1 LKTKEQSENIRAPEW
16 KHEIATPALVLDLD
30 DFERNLSRM
39 AEAASQAGKRLR
51 PHAKAHKCAEISRR
65 QVAAG
70 ACGACVATVREAELL
85 AQAGVPGLL
94 LTSPVADPLKMK
106 RIAASGAMV
115 AVDHVR
121 QVEWYAAAQ
130 TPMDVLVDLDV
141 GDHRTGAATIDQ
153 ALEIARAIE
162 RSPDLTLR
170 GIQAYSVRGS
180 HGGDRAERRQ
190 ISEAAFATAAEARG
204 AFLRDGLC
212 ADIVSGGSTG
222 TWDIDLALPVVT
234 ELQAGSYV
242 LMDLAYRR
250 LGLDF
255 ANALRVLVTV
265 ISANH
270 ADFVTVD
277 GGYKAFSTDRGYGPE
292 PLDLPGAGYR
302 WAGDEFGFVDLT
314 ECSTKLKLGDRLEF
328 IPPHCDPTVNLHD
341 AIYACRGDRVEA
353 VWSVMKRLN
362 IPY

>member
-39 AEAASQAGKRLR
+39 ADAANRAGKKLR
-51 PHAKAHKCAEISRR
+51 PHAKAHKCVEIARR
-65 QVAAG
+65 QVSAG
-70 ACGACVATVREAELL
+70 ACGACVATIAEAELL
-85 AQAGVPGLL
+85 AQAGIPGLL
-94 LTSPVADPLKMK
+94 LTSPVADPRKMK
-106 RIAASGAMV
+106 RIAATGAMV
-115 AVDHVR
+115 AIDHVR
-121 QVEWYAAAQ
+121 QVEWYAAAES
-130 TPMDVLVDLDV
+130 PLDVLIDLDV
-141 GDHRTGAATIDQ
+141 GDHRTGAATIEQ
-153 ALEIARAIE
+153 ALDIARAVD

-190 ISEAAFATAAEARG
+190 ISEAAFAIAAEARD
-204 AFLRDGLC
+204 AFLRAGLC
-212 ADIVSGGSTG
+212 ADILSGGSTG
-222 TWDIDLALPVVT
+222 TWDIDLTLPAVT

-255 ANALRVLVTV
+255 ANALRVLATV

-270 ADFVTVD
+270 PDFVTVD

-292 PLDLPGAGYR
+292 ALNLPGASYR
-302 WAGDEFGFVDLT
+302 WGGDEFGFLDLT
-314 ECSTKLKLGDRLEF
+314 ECSAKPKLGDRIEL

-341 AIYACRGDRVEA
+341 AIYACRGDRAEA
-353 VWSVMKRLN
+353 VWSVMKRSNLG
-362 IPY
+362 